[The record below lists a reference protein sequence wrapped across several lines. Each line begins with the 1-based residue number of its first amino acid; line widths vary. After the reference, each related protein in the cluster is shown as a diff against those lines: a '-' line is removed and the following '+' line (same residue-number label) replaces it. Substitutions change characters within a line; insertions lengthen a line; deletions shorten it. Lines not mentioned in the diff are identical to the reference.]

1 MFEDL
6 YNAFANFKR
15 NKTRTLLSL
24 LGIIIGVASVIIITA
39 LGKSTSDSVRSSFGS
54 TGLDVISITNNGPKH
69 IRARLL
75 SYDET
80 FRNEILA
87 LQDVQNVFYINQFPG
102 TITRNNVSVNMEA
115 LCVEYGYLDAYGYK
129 LQYGTDFTVSDHVLG
144 SQKMILGSK
153 VAEALFPEGNPVGK
167 RVILSRDSVLFGFDV
182 IGVLATPPGIS
193 ESISTTIMVPRGF
206 YIKKMDPKPD
216 AEQVQIKAAD
226 MGLVAKVESDI
237 TALVE
242 QKTGAENVVWI
253 ESPLSI
259 IEQINEAY
267 STISVMLSAIAGISL
282 LVGGIGIMN
291 IMIVTVTER
300 RKEIGIRKALG
311 ATPQDIRNQFLIES
325 AAITLTGGSIGI
337 LLGIAI
343 SAVIV
348 YARNLPFTIQ
358 WQACVIAFGFSVFVG
373 IFFGLNPALRAAKL
387 DPVDALASD

>member
-1 MFEDL
+1 M
-6 YNAFANFKR
+6 
-15 NKTRTLLSL
+15 
-24 LGIIIGVASVIIITA
+24 
-39 LGKSTSDSVRSSFGS
+39 
-54 TGLDVISITNNGPKH
+54 DV
-69 IRARLL
+69 
-75 SYDET
+75 
-80 FRNEILA
+80 
-87 LQDVQNVFYINQFPG
+87 
-102 TITRNNVSVNMEA
+102 

-129 LQYGTDFTVSDHVLG
+129 LQYGTNFTVSDHVLG

>member
-1 MFEDL
+1 
-6 YNAFANFKR
+6 
-15 NKTRTLLSL
+15 
-24 LGIIIGVASVIIITA
+24 
-39 LGKSTSDSVRSSFGS
+39 
-54 TGLDVISITNNGPKH
+54 
-69 IRARLL
+69 
-75 SYDET
+75 
-80 FRNEILA
+80 
-87 LQDVQNVFYINQFPG
+87 
-102 TITRNNVSVNMEA
+102 
-115 LCVEYGYLDAYGYK
+115 
-129 LQYGTDFTVSDHVLG
+129 
-144 SQKMILGSK
+144 
-153 VAEALFPEGNPVGK
+153 
-167 RVILSRDSVLFGFDV
+167 
-182 IGVLATPPGIS
+182 
-193 ESISTTIMVPRGF
+193 
-206 YIKKMDPKPD
+206 MDPKPD
-216 AEQVQIKAAD
+216 AEQVQIKATD

-253 ESPLSI
+253 ESPLSM
-259 IEQINEAY
+259 IEQINETY